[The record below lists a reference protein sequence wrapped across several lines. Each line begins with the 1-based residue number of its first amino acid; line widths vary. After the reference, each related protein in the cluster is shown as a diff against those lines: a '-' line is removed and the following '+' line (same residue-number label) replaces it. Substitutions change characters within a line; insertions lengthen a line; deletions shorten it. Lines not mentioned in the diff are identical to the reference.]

1 MPRGDRTGPTG
12 AGSMTGRGLGFC
24 AGNDTPGFATPGFGF
39 QSGGRGRGGHG
50 AAGGRGRRNRF
61 YATGLTGWQR
71 ADRGMQ
77 AWGGMAPAAAP
88 LAGETPAEIGT
99 LRAQMERLEQ
109 QLGDIRSELARL
121 EQD

>member
-1 MPRGDRTGPTG
+1 
-12 AGSMTGRGLGFC
+12 MTGRGLGFC
-24 AGNDTPGFATPGFGF
+24 AGNDTPGFTTPGFGF
-39 QSGGRGRGGHG
+39 QGGGRGWGGRG

-77 AWGGMAPAAAP
+77 AWGGMVPVAAPPAAEAP
-88 LAGETPAEIGT
+88 SEIGT
-99 LRAQMERLEQ
+99 LQAQVERLEQ

-121 EQD
+121 ERD